1 MKRISYEKTPAKEQL
16 IIPKN
21 YPNQNIKQKPSRH
34 RIHCISVR
42 LNNKELKFID
52 IKRGSMNKSVWLRR
66 LALNQLI
73 PLVPEINI
81 EAWKALSEIS
91 QKLNRIAIHV
101 DTKSK
106 ESKLT
111 HTELFAVKRELRELR
126 QKLINADIWS
136 NPDEGNAE
144 DQTW

>member
-1 MKRISYEKTPAKEQL
+1 MQSNFLNSDLR
-16 IIPKN
+16 N
-21 YPNQNIKQKPSRH
+21 
-34 RIHCISVR
+34 HCISVR
-42 LNNKELKFID
+42 LNKNELHVLNT
-52 IKRGSMNKSVWLRR
+52 KRGKLSKAEWLRVAS
-66 LALNQLI
+66 LQKIPPIIPAINLN
-73 PLVPEINI
+73 
-81 EAWKALSEIS
+81 AWKALSEIS

-106 ESKLT
+106 DSKLT